1 MEDFAGLLVAARE
14 KARLTQAFVAQAAG
28 LTPSY
33 LSFIENRKKPPPSD
47 DVCRRL
53 AEVLGLPARKLVEV
67 AHLER
72 APETVRRRVHSLRHT
87 LRRERRSRRRLLE
100 SLLSPF
106 LFRGPPGY
114 VDSALD
120 AIGINKRRQ
129 KRIREALA
137 AVGRR
142 HQDRAAKV
150 ASIVE
155 DLPER
160 DRRALLEA
168 LPDLLKR
175 SEAPPAGK
183 AGAPAPGARP
193 PAPPMEFHVPPAA
206 EELPGAPY
214 LLACGEDVAASA
226 PEGELR
232 AGDWLLVD
240 PAAVARA
247 GDLVVLRGEA
257 GALVRRVTREGEAFH
272 LVGAPGAAGRWLD
285 PLDEKELRA
294 RLAHVG
300 LGTVLEVRRP
310 LRRPES

>member
-1 MEDFAGLLVAARE
+1 MEDFAGLLIAARE

-53 AEVLGLPARKLVEV
+53 ADVLGLPARKLIEV

-72 APETVRRRVHSLRHT
+72 APETVRRRVRSLHHT
-87 LRRERRSRRRLLE
+87 LRRERRSRRRVLE

-114 VDSALD
+114 VDGALD
-120 AIGINKRRQ
+120 SIGINKRRQ
-129 KRIREALA
+129 KRIREVLA

-142 HQDRAAKV
+142 HQDRAMKV
-150 ASIVE
+150 AKIVE

-160 DRRALLEA
+160 DRLALLEA
-168 LPDLLKR
+168 LPGLLKTGTGATPPTAAADEAP
-175 SEAPPAGK
+175 SEASPPV
-183 AGAPAPGARP
+183 
-193 PAPPMEFHVPPAA
+193 FHVPPAA
-206 EELPGAPY
+206 EALPAGPY
-214 LLACGEDVAASA
+214 LLLCGEEMAASA

-240 PAAVARA
+240 PTVAARA
-247 GDLVVLRGEA
+247 DDLVVLRGDRI
-257 GALVRRVTREGEAFH
+257 VRDG
-272 LVGAPGAAGRWLD
+272 
-285 PLDEKELRA
+285 DES
-294 RLAHVG
+294 G
-300 LGTVLEVRRP
+300 LGTVIEVRRP

>member
-1 MEDFAGLLVAARE
+1 MEDFAGLLIAARE
-14 KARLTQAFVAQAAG
+14 KARLTQAYVAQAAG

-47 DVCRRL
+47 EVCRRL

-72 APETVRRRVHSLRHT
+72 APETVRRRVRTLRHT
-87 LRRERRSRRRLLE
+87 LRRERRSRRRVLE

-129 KRIREALA
+129 RRIREALA

-142 HQDRAAKV
+142 HQDRAAEV

-160 DRRALLEA
+160 DRLALLEA
-168 LPDLLKR
+168 LPGLLKKGET
-175 SEAPPAGK
+175 SPANETVPPPEPAGRL
-183 AGAPAPGARP
+183 PQP
-193 PAPPMEFHVPPAA
+193 PVFHVPPAA
-206 EELPGAPY
+206 EALPEGPY
-214 LLACGEDVAASA
+214 LLACGADVAASA

-232 AGDWLLVD
+232 PGDWLLVD
-240 PAAVARA
+240 AAVAARA
-247 GDLVVLRGEA
+247 GDLVVLRGKA
-257 GALVRRVTREGEAFH
+257 GALVRRITREGAVFH
-272 LVGAPGAAGRWLD
+272 LRGASVVGEHWTD
-285 PLDEKELRA
+285 PLTEKELDS
-294 RLAHVG
+294 RLAQVG
-300 LGTVLEVRRP
+300 LGTVLEGRRP

>member
-1 MEDFAGLLVAARE
+1 MEDFAGLLIAARE

-47 DVCRRL
+47 EVCRRL
-53 AEVLGLPARKLVEV
+53 ADVLGLPARKLVEV

-72 APETVRRRVHSLRHT
+72 APETVRRRVRSLHHT
-87 LRRERRSRRRLLE
+87 LRRERRSRRRVLE

-137 AVGRR
+137 AVGRH
-142 HQDRAAKV
+142 HQDRATEV
-150 ASIVE
+150 ANIVE

-160 DRRALLEA
+160 DRLALLEA
-168 LPDLLKR
+168 LPSLLKR
-175 SEAPPAGK
+175 SDPPPASETV
-183 AGAPAPGARP
+183 PPPEPPRP
-193 PAPPMEFHVPPAA
+193 PVFHVPPAA
-206 EELPGAPY
+206 ETLPEGPY
-214 LLACGEDVAASA
+214 LLACGADVAASA
-226 PEGELR
+226 PEAELR

-240 PAAVARA
+240 PGIATRD

-257 GALVRRVTREGEAFH
+257 GALVRRVAQDGGVYH
-272 LVGAPGAAGRWLD
+272 LRGAPVGGEHWAD
-285 PLDEKELRA
+285 PLDEEELRA
-294 RLAHVG
+294 RLAQVG

>member
-1 MEDFAGLLVAARE
+1 MEDFAGLLVTARE

-53 AEVLGLPARKLVEV
+53 AAVLDLPAKRLIEV

-72 APETVRRRVHSLRHT
+72 APETVRRRVRSLHHT
-87 LRRERRSRRRLLE
+87 LRRERRSRRRVLE

-142 HQDRAAKV
+142 HQDRAMEV
-150 ASIVE
+150 ARIVE

-168 LPDLLKR
+168 LPGLLKKDATPAAE
-175 SEAPPAGK
+175 EAPPAG
-183 AGAPAPGARP
+183 A
-193 PAPPMEFHVPPAA
+193 APPPPVFHVPPAA
-206 EELPGAPY
+206 EALPAGPY
-214 LLACGEDVAASA
+214 LLACEADVAASA

-232 AGDWLLVD
+232 AGDWLLLDAGVS
-240 PAAVARA
+240 ARA
-247 GDLVVLRGEA
+247 DDLVALRGEA
-257 GALVRRVTREGEAFH
+257 GALVRRVVRDGDAYH
-272 LVGAPGAAGRWLD
+272 LRGAATAGEHWAD
-285 PLDEKELRA
+285 PLAEGELRA
-294 RLAHVG
+294 RLAQVG
-300 LGTVLEVRRP
+300 LGTVIEVRRP

>member
-1 MEDFAGLLVAARE
+1 MEDFAGLLIAARE
-14 KARLTQAFVAQAAG
+14 KARLTQAFVAQSAG

-47 DVCRRL
+47 EVCRRL
-53 AEVLGLPARKLVEV
+53 AEVLGLPPRKLIEV

-72 APETVRRRVHSLRHT
+72 APETVRRRVKSLRHT
-87 LRRERRSRRRLLE
+87 LRRERRSRRRVLE

-120 AIGINKRRQ
+120 AVGIDKRRQ

-142 HQDRAAKV
+142 HQDRAVKV
-150 ASIVE
+150 AKIVE

-168 LPDLLKR
+168 LPGLLK
-175 SEAPPAGK
+175 EG
-183 AGAPAPGARP
+183 
-193 PAPPMEFHVPPAA
+193 
-206 EELPGAPY
+206 ELPPTPSPPTSPPEGAY
-214 LLACGEDVAASA
+214 LLACDAAMAASA

-232 AGDWLLVD
+232 EGDRLLVD
-240 PAAVARA
+240 PTVPARE
-247 GDLVVLRGEA
+247 GDLVVVRGEA
-257 GALVRRVTREGEAFH
+257 GHLVRRV
-272 LVGAPGAAGRWLD
+272 GA
-285 PLDEKELRA
+285 DESVA
-294 RLAHVG
+294 G

-310 LRRPES
+310 LRRPDS

>member
-1 MEDFAGLLVAARE
+1 MDDFAGLLIAARE

-72 APETVRRRVHSLRHT
+72 APETVRRRVKSLHHT
-87 LRRERRSRRRLLE
+87 LRRERRSRRRVLE

-114 VDSALD
+114 IDSALD
-120 AIGINKRRQ
+120 AVGINKRRQ
-129 KRIREALA
+129 KRIREVLA

-142 HQDRAAKV
+142 HQDRAMKV
-150 ASIVE
+150 ARIVE

-160 DRRALLEA
+160 DRLALLEA
-168 LPDLLKR
+168 LPGLLKKGK
-175 SEAPPAGK
+175 EPPTADAPP
-183 AGAPAPGARP
+183 PV
-193 PAPPMEFHVPPAA
+193 FSVPPAA
-206 EELPGAPY
+206 EALPAGPY
-214 LLACGEDVAASA
+214 LLACGADLAASA

-240 PAAVARA
+240 AAVAARA

-257 GALVRRVTREGEAFH
+257 GALVRRVVRDGDTF
-272 LVGAPGAAGRWLD
+272 D
-285 PLDEKELRA
+285 Q
-294 RLAHVG
+294 VG

-310 LRRPES
+310 LRRSES

>member
-1 MEDFAGLLVAARE
+1 MEDFAGLLIAARE

-53 AEVLGLPARKLVEV
+53 AEVLGLPARRLIEV

-72 APETVRRRVHSLRHT
+72 APETVRKRVRSLSHT
-87 LRRERRSRRRLLE
+87 LRRERRYKRRVLE

-114 VDSALD
+114 IDSALD

-142 HQDRAAKV
+142 HQDRAEEVAK
-150 ASIVE
+150 IVE

-160 DRRALLEA
+160 DRHALLEA
-168 LPDLLKR
+168 LPGLLKK
-175 SEAPPAGK
+175 SDPPPTKEQSQEDRA
-183 AGAPAPGARP
+183 ASP
-193 PAPPMEFHVPPAA
+193 PVFHVPPAA
-206 EELPGAPY
+206 ETLPGGPY
-214 LLACGEDVAASA
+214 LLACDAETAASA

-232 AGDWLLVD
+232 EGDWLLVD
-240 PAAVARA
+240 PAVAARA
-247 GDLVVLRGEA
+247 DDLVVLRGEA
-257 GALVRRVTREGEAFH
+257 GALVRRVVKDGEVYGLRGSAAT
-272 LVGAPGAAGRWLD
+272 GARWAD

-294 RLAHVG
+294 RLAEVG

-310 LRRPES
+310 LHRAES